1 MNLWE
6 MFCFNIMFKGFA
18 YKTMYKCA
26 KLLVE
31 TFVEQVLVEFFEGIA
46 HI

>member
-18 YKTMYKCA
+18 YITMYKCA

-31 TFVEQVLVEFFEGIA
+31 TFVEQVLVDIVVGIA